1 MFIAVSKLKTNTI
14 ALTFQLPASISY
26 LFLYLQGIGY
36 PIALSSVAI
45 FVVRIIFSFP
55 VLINSRKAHYVSI
68 AGSVIG
74 LVYVALTYIVSK
86 SLLVTL
92 PLALEIAALALTM
105 QSLSKIGKTKQPS
118 PLDMPVYG

>member
-1 MFIAVSKLKTNTI
+1 MFMAVSKLKTNTI

-55 VLINSRKAHYVSI
+55 VLIKDRKDKAAQSVGY
-68 AGSVIG
+68 AGLWLGGADGNICNGSQDGFSGWVRER
-74 LVYVALTYIVSK
+74 VCIVRGPEAEVQRGSFW
-86 SLLVTL
+86 
-92 PLALEIAALALTM
+92 EIWRA
-105 QSLSKIGKTKQPS
+105 
-118 PLDMPVYG
+118 